1 MTLQTDCETSYQL
14 WGGRFASGIEQSV
27 VDLNE
32 SLSVDIRLWPY
43 DIKAARAWVSALYGA
58 HVLDTEERERLLIGL
73 DRVAGRLA
81 DGAAVGAEDEDVH
94 TLVERL
100 LYEEVGSIAG
110 KLNTGRS
117 RNDQV
122 TTDLRLWCLDAIEKI
137 DSELA
142 ALGRALVDQAEN
154 SIDIIL
160 PGYTHGQRAQ
170 PIRWAYVLLAHAY
183 PLCRDRS
190 RLADAAER
198 IAELPLGSGALAGS
212 GIIVDRDV
220 LAEALGFQ
228 RATSNALDGTGA
240 RDFVAEL
247 LFTVAMAATN
257 VSRLAGDLLTYAS
270 AECGF
275 VRLSERF
282 CTGSSLMPQKRNPDV
297 LELTRAKQSRIV
309 GDLTGLLSL
318 LRGLPSGY
326 AKDLQEDKALLFDAV
341 DTLLLTLPAM
351 RGTVATLEVCADR
364 MSAALDPTLLAT
376 DLADGLVVTG
386 VPFRDAHCMIGELVL
401 AAESASV
408 SLTEVSVETAVEIH
422 PALPALIA
430 GLGSWED
437 SIERRSTAGGSSRD
451 SVMRQ
456 IDELSQKFSL

>member
-1 MTLQTDCETSYQL
+1 MTVQADCETSYQL
-14 WGGRFASGIEQSV
+14 WGGRFASGIDQSV
-27 VDLNE
+27 VALNE
-32 SLSVDIRLWPY
+32 SLSVDLRLWPY
-43 DIKAARAWVSALYGA
+43 DIKAARAWVSALYSA
-58 HVLDTEERERLLIGL
+58 QVLDADEGECLLIGL
-73 DRVAGRLA
+73 NRVAGRLI
-81 DGAAVGAEDEDVH
+81 DGAGVGAEDEDVH

-122 TTDLRLWCLDAIEKI
+122 TTDLRLWCLDHIEKI

-142 ALGRALVDQAEN
+142 ALGRVLVDQAGN

-160 PGYTHGQRAQ
+160 PGHTHGQRAQ

-212 GIIVDRDV
+212 GVIIDRKV
-220 LAEALGFQ
+220 LAEALGFD
-228 RATSNALDGTGA
+228 RVTSNALDGTGG
-240 RDFVAEL
+240 RDFVAEMM
-247 LFTVAMAATN
+247 FAVAMAATN

-275 VRLSERF
+275 VRLSDRF

-297 LELTRAKQSRIV
+297 LELARAKQSRIV

-326 AKDLQEDKALLFDAV
+326 AKDLQEDKSLLFDAV

-351 RGTVATLEVCADR
+351 RGTVETLEVCTDR
-364 MSAALDPTLLAT
+364 MSAALDPSLLAT
-376 DLADGLVVTG
+376 DLADGLVGRG
-386 VPFRDAHCMIGELVL
+386 VPFRDAHGMIGELVL

-408 SLTEVSVETAVEIH
+408 SLTEVSLDTAVEIH
-422 PALPALIA
+422 PDLPELVA

-437 SIERRSTAGGSSRD
+437 SIERRSTAGGSSRS
-451 SVMRQ
+451 SVMLQ
-456 IDELSQKFSL
+456 IDELSQKFSV